1 MRQEQQQNKKQQKKG
16 NKTMAVRKRA
26 SAMTV
31 AEQNRFKAVITQLIN
46 APGDPN
52 PYGTLVGRH
61 ANHAHNMHPFMGAV
75 AAQRFLPWHRVY
87 VLKIEQL
94 GQAIDPLF
102 FIPYWKW
109 TVQRAVPPWLATFKP
124 TVKVPGINRTVTR
137 NPPRPGTTLPTSA
150 QITAVLARGTF
161 TNFVNGLDAPHGR
174 VHNWCFGTMSDF
186 SWSPVDPLF
195 WLHHAEIDRIW
206 TQWQATHPG
215 LNPSLTGTARIM
227 DPWPETE
234 AQVRSIAALGYSY
247 GP

>member
-1 MRQEQQQNKKQQKKG
+1 
-16 NKTMAVRKRA
+16 MAVRKRA
-26 SAMTV
+26 TAMTV
-31 AEQNRFKAVITQLIN
+31 GEQNRFRNVITKLIN

-52 PYGTLVGRH
+52 PYGNLVWRH
-61 ANHAHNMHPFMGAV
+61 TNHAHNMHPFMGPV

-87 VLKIEQL
+87 VLKVEKM

-109 TVQRAVPPWLATFKP
+109 TVQREVPPWLATFKP
-124 TVKVPGINRTVTR
+124 TVKVPVNPNMTVTR
-137 NPPRPGTTLPTSA
+137 NPPRPNTTLPTSA
-150 QITAVLARGTF
+150 QINTILAMGAF
-161 TNFVNGLDAPHGR
+161 TPFVNGLDGPHGR
-174 VHNWCFGTMSDF
+174 VHNWCNGTMSNP
-186 SWSPVDPLF
+186 SYSPVDPLF

-206 TQWQATHPG
+206 SQWQATHPG
-215 LNPSLTGTARIM
+215 LNPSLPGANSIM

>member
-1 MRQEQQQNKKQQKKG
+1 
-16 NKTMAVRKRA
+16 MAVRKKA

-31 AEQNRFKAVITQLIN
+31 AEQNRFKNVITTLIN
-46 APGDPN
+46 RPGDPN

-87 VLKIEQL
+87 LLKVERM

-102 FIPYWKW
+102 FIPYWNW
-109 TVQRAVPPWLATFKP
+109 TTQREVPPWLATFKP

-150 QITAVLARGTF
+150 QINTALGKTTF
-161 TNFVNGLDAPHGR
+161 TSFVTANDGLDGHHGR
-174 VHNWCFGTMSDF
+174 VHMWCFGTMSDI

-195 WLHHAEIDRIW
+195 WLHHAMIDRIW
-206 TQWQATHPG
+206 SRWQAAHPG
-215 LNPSLTGTARIM
+215 LNPTLIGVNRIM

-247 GP
+247 GV